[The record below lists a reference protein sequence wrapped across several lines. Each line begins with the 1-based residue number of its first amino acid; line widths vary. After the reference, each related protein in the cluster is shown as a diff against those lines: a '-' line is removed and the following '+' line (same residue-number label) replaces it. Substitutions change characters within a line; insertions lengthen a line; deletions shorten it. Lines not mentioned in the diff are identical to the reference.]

1 LFLEFELIMK
11 KSCEIFRQKWTES
24 AKLIVEAAKTTK
36 KKQVAILLSSQR
48 FQNMSP
54 ETYSRAAL
62 ELLPFLV
69 PGKGRGDKAARHL
82 VDSRLESANLQ
93 SCIMEERRGSPF
105 ILYIGSTI
113 HLIMESNPFMRF
125 NTTADAVIG
134 LMATYYV
141 FHFKYSEKVQNA
153 LLFLQSYVFG
163 EKDKASDTCAS
174 VHSFSALVEKMKTSS

>member
-1 LFLEFELIMK
+1 MK

-48 FQNMSP
+48 YQNMSP

-69 PGKGRGDKAARHL
+69 PGKGRGDKAVRHL

-113 HLIMESNPFMRF
+113 HLIMESNPYCDLI
-125 NTTADAVIG
+125 TADAVIG

-174 VHSFSALVEKMKTSS
+174 VHSFSALLGKMKTSSF

>member
-1 LFLEFELIMK
+1 MITQIFWLQLFLEFELIMK

-54 ETYSRAAL
+54 GKKNLLIYITNVIIDNRFIFYFVVETYSRAAL

-82 VDSRLESANLQ
+82 VDSRLVKKIYTVSNKI
-93 SCIMEERRGSPF
+93 SCD
-105 ILYIGSTI
+105 Y
-113 HLIMESNPFMRF
+113 
-125 NTTADAVIG
+125 
-134 LMATYYV
+134 
-141 FHFKYSEKVQNA
+141 
-153 LLFLQSYVFG
+153 LF
-163 EKDKASDTCAS
+163 
-174 VHSFSALVEKMKTSS
+174 